1 MTAAG
6 AAARRADALR
16 PWIEERPARVLH
28 LIETGGP
35 GGAERVLLEIVRHLD
50 PARFASVV
58 CLRKPGWLHDQCRA
72 LGVETVIVPLRRR
85 LEWSWFRDVGR
96 LLRRERIALLH
107 AHEFAMNVYG
117 AALGRAVGRPVVA
130 TVHGKGYYGDRR
142 RRRLAY
148 RAVARLAAMVAVSED
163 VRGFLARAVGI
174 APGRI
179 TTIRNGIDVAAH
191 RDAVPA
197 PGVRA
202 AASGGGEWRWVVGTV
217 GSLYPVKGHAG
228 LLRAYRIVR
237 ERVPG
242 TGCVI
247 AGRGA
252 LAEALREEARRL
264 GIEDG
269 VRLLGFRA
277 DVPRVLAALDVFAL
291 PSLSEGLP
299 LAAIE
304 AMAAG
309 RPVVATDVGGAREVV
324 TDGVTG
330 FLVPAGD
337 PASLADRL
345 VAILRDPALAAR
357 LGAAGRARA
366 AGEFSVARMV
376 DRYAQLYDRLLA
388 SAIRGATGPVVLT
401 ETP

>member
-1 MTAAG
+1 MS
-6 AAARRADALR
+6 AARAPARAADGPR
-16 PWIEERPARVLH
+16 PWIDERPARVLH

-35 GGAERVLLEIVRHLD
+35 GGAERVLLDIVRHLD
-50 PARFASVV
+50 PARFAPVV

-72 LGVETVIVPLRRR
+72 LGVETVIVPLRRH

-117 AALGRAVGRPVVA
+117 AALGRAAGRRVVA
-130 TVHGKGYYGDRR
+130 TVHGKDYYADRR

-148 RAVARLAAMVAVSED
+148 RAVARLGAMVAVSED
-163 VRGFLARAVGI
+163 VRGFLARTVGI
-174 APGRI
+174 PPGRI
-179 TTIRNGIDVAAH
+179 TTIRNGIDVAAY

-202 AASGGGEWRWVVGTV
+202 AALGGEWPWVVGTV

-247 AGRGA
+247 AGRGP
-252 LAEALREEARRL
+252 LQDALRDEARRL
-264 GIEDG
+264 GVEDG
-269 VRLLGFRA
+269 VRFLGFRG
-277 DVPRVLAALDVFAL
+277 DVPGVLAALDVFAL

-309 RPVVATDVGGAREVV
+309 RPVVATDVGGTREVV
-324 TDGVTG
+324 VDGATG

-337 PASLADRL
+337 PAALAERL
-345 VAILRDPALAAR
+345 VAVLREPALAAR

-366 AGEFSVARMV
+366 AREFGVARMV
-376 DRYAQLYDRLLA
+376 DRYAGLYDRLLA
-388 SAIRGATGPVVLT
+388 SPLRGATRPVVLG